1 MAKRW
6 GVSACGLSAASL
18 ATLFAGVGLS
28 ATLMAS
34 GMAGSGIA
42 TPDIGI
48 YSFPSQVG
56 IGTAGLAQNA
66 LRIGGNVTAVAGAA
80 SAIRV
85 LTTQVAA
92 ANGDVLRG
100 VHIGFNSTPGAF
112 TGIQAKGMEVQG
124 FSTAGFT
131 SPADPVVLDIGAVNG
146 SGITANAT
154 NAFGLRIAPPAG
166 ATNNYL
172 ISHTAPGTFNVS
184 AAGGGT
190 FGALSQ
196 FTAAGEAFTLKSL
209 IAGNQSSYFTFK
221 TSVDAIRAAIGF
233 EAATTELWFDNVSGG
248 VMSFNSASSYA
259 FRTSPIVAVALT
271 LSGFGSG
278 TGIVSAGVADSGGSG
293 FRLLRV
299 PN

>member
-56 IGTAGLAQNA
+56 IGTVGLAQNA

-80 SAIRV
+80 AAIRV
-85 LTTQVAA
+85 LTTQVAS
-92 ANGDVLRG
+92 ANGDTLRG
-100 VHIGFNSTPGAF
+100 IHVGFNSTPGAF
-112 TGIQAKGMEVQG
+112 TALQAKGAEIQG

-131 SPADPVVLDIGAVNG
+131 SPADPIVLDIGGVTG
-146 SGITANAT
+146 SGITANAV
-154 NAFGLRIAPPAG
+154 NAFGIRIAPPVG
-166 ATNNYL
+166 AANNYL
-172 ISHTAPGTFNVS
+172 ISHTTPGTFNVS
-184 AAGGGT
+184 ASGNI
-190 FGALSQ
+190 
-196 FTAAGEAFTLKSL
+196 TAQSL
-209 IAGNQSSYFTFK
+209 VVAN
-221 TSVDAIRAAIGF
+221 
-233 EAATTELWFDNVSGG
+233 G
-248 VMSFNSASSYA
+248 V
-259 FRTSPIVAVALT
+259 T
-271 LSGFGSG
+271 LSGGLLTLQGYGAG
-278 TGIVSAGVADSGGSG
+278 TGVVGAGIADSGGSG
-293 FRLLRV
+293 FRMLRV

>member
-18 ATLFAGVGLS
+18 ASLFAGVGLS

-34 GMAGSGIA
+34 GTFGSGIA
-42 TPDIGI
+42 TPDLGI

-66 LRIGGNVTAVAGAA
+66 LRIGGNVTAVSGAA

-100 VHIGFNSTPGAF
+100 VHVGFNSTPGAF
-112 TGIQAKGMEVQG
+112 TGIQAKGVEVQG

-131 SPADPVVLDIGAVNG
+131 SPADPIVLDIGAVTG
-146 SGITANAT
+146 SGITANAV
-154 NAFGLRIAPPAG
+154 NAFGIRIAPPVG

-172 ISHTAPGTFNVS
+172 ISHTTPATFNVS
-184 AAGGGT
+184 
-190 FGALSQ
+190 
-196 FTAAGEAFTLKSL
+196 SL
-209 IAGNQSSYFTFK
+209 GVGNFSGIK
-221 TSVDAIRAAIGF
+221 LV
-233 EAATTELWFDNVSGG
+233 AATDVQLGRAYVPG
-248 VMSFNSASSYA
+248 VVAATGTIAIKDSTGTSYSVLVH
-259 FRTSPIVAVALT
+259 T
-271 LSGFGSG
+271 
-278 TGIVSAGVADSGGSG
+278 
-293 FRLLRV
+293 
-299 PN
+299 